1 MLDSLTDF
9 VRNAVITLGYPG
21 ILAAMVAENLF
32 PPIPSEIVL
41 PLAGYE
47 VFRGNLAFV
56 TTVLAATAGSLIGA
70 LILYAIGRY
79 GGRPAVDRW
88 GRLLR
93 VSNADVDRAERW
105 FDRWGDWVVLLSRMV
120 PLVRSVVSIPAGILE
135 MSIVRFVVL
144 TTIGSLLWNILLIGA
159 GYQLGSRWEDVA
171 HFVGQF
177 SDAMKVVAVLAVAAT
192 GIWLWRRRPTPTP
205 PSRPA

>member
-1 MLDSLTDF
+1 MLDSLTEF
-9 VRNAVITLGYPG
+9 ARNAVTTLGYPG

-47 VFRGNLAFV
+47 VFQGNLTFLL
-56 TTVLAATAGSLIGA
+56 TVLAATAGSLVGA
-70 LILYAIGRY
+70 LILYAVGRY

-88 GRLLR
+88 GRVLR
-93 VSNADVDRAERW
+93 VSQADVDRAERW
-105 FDRWGDWVVLLSRMV
+105 FDRWGDWIVLVSRMI

-135 MSIVRFVVL
+135 MSVPRFVVL
-144 TTIGSLLWNILLIGA
+144 TTIGSLLWNVLLVGA
-159 GYQLGSRWEDVA
+159 GYQLGNRWEDVS
-171 HFVGQF
+171 HLVGSF
-177 SDAMKVVAVLAVAAT
+177 SDVMKVVAVLAVVAA
-192 GIWLWRRRPTPTP
+192 GLWLWRRRPAPSS

>member
-9 VRNAVITLGYPG
+9 ARNAVTTLGYPG

-47 VFRGNLAFV
+47 VFQGNLTFV
-56 TTVLAATAGSLIGA
+56 LTVLAATAGSLVGA
-70 LILYAIGRY
+70 LILYAVGRY

-88 GRLLR
+88 GRVLR

-105 FDRWGDWVVLLSRMV
+105 FDRWGDWVVLVSRMI

-135 MSIVRFVVL
+135 MPVLRFVVL
-144 TTIGSLLWNILLIGA
+144 TTIGSLLWNLLLVGA
-159 GYQLGSRWEDVA
+159 GYQLGSRWEEVSA
-171 HFVGQF
+171 VVGEF
-177 SDAMKVVAVLAVAAT
+177 SNLMKVLAVLAVVAA
-192 GIWLWRRRPTPTP
+192 GIWLWRRRPAPSS
-205 PSRPA
+205 SRPA